1 MFGMKGLAMDKTT
14 EQIIRESCEM
24 IELISSPK
32 NTKYHADKIIKLV
45 KDVINERDLLREKA

>member
-1 MFGMKGLAMDKTT
+1 MVMDKTT

-24 IELISSPK
+24 IHRVPSPA

-45 KDVINERDLLREKA
+45 KDGIDERDHLREKIQEIEG